1 MMILMIVTVDIV
13 DYKITIKEVQDYAEY
28 YFAIRTILKEKPM
41 SFKEWKE
48 KQDEN
53 KN

>member
-1 MMILMIVTVDIV
+1 MTS
-13 DYKITIKEVQDYAEY
+13 YQIKLIQDYAEY

>member
-1 MMILMIVTVDIV
+1 V
-13 DYKITIKEVQDYAEY
+13 DYNITIKEVQDYAEY

>member
-1 MMILMIVTVDIV
+1 MMILMIVIVDIV
-13 DYKITIKEVQDYAEY
+13 DCKITIKEVQDYAEY

-48 KQDEN
+48 KQDEI